1 LQIPPAN
8 VKQGPAALA
17 NKKLEKFDQIG
28 ADNII
33 KQSWVCIYRKKY
45 KNNYFLLLKAADY
58 YIFCILLQLYL
69 KKYKVLVAN
78 SKKTP
83 KACVSLPFLQS

>member
-1 LQIPPAN
+1 M
-8 VKQGPAALA
+8 KQGPAALA
-17 NKKLEKFDQIG
+17 NKKQEKCDQIG

-58 YIFCILLQLYL
+58 YIFCTLLELYL
-69 KKYKVLVAN
+69 NKYKVLVATA
-78 SKKTP
+78 KKTLI
-83 KACVSLPFLQS
+83 AYVSPPFLQP

>member
-17 NKKLEKFDQIG
+17 NKKQEKLDQIG

-58 YIFCILLQLYL
+58 YIFRMLLQLYL
-69 KKYKVLVAN
+69 KKI
-78 SKKTP
+78 
-83 KACVSLPFLQS
+83 